1 MHTLR
6 KLPKASPKR
15 SEKRII
21 ILFNSILAPYE
32 QGCVQ
37 NGQKFSHV
45 ITLNVKFQNPNVKSM
60 SNIKWPNEEKFAPM

>member
-21 ILFNSILAPYE
+21 TVFGSILVPY
-32 QGCVQ
+32 
-37 NGQKFSHV
+37 
-45 ITLNVKFQNPNVKSM
+45 LDVKR
-60 SNIKWPNEEKFAPM
+60 